1 MIVVMF
7 LGPPVSIGICAQADF
22 FLWFTDEAVNS
33 FINAIMNKHYPYRN
47 PTGGNK

>member
-7 LGPPVSIGICAQADF
+7 LGPPVSIGICAQADLF

-33 FINAIMNKHYPYRN
+33 FINAIMNKHYHE
-47 PTGGNK
+47 TL